1 MTDHQYD
8 PTGGDGF
15 IRGEWRQ
22 VENALLAGLITDEE
36 YERIAHETEQGSSGK
51 TAMRCHYCQERVYFF
66 EDVSDP
72 LHYDRSPL
80 CTYGS
85 VIRWMEAVPHERSL
99 R

>member
-1 MTDHQYD
+1 MIDHQYD

-22 VENALLAGLITDEE
+22 VESALLAELITDEE
-36 YERIAHETEQGSSGK
+36 YEQIARETGQGSGGK

>member
-1 MTDHQYD
+1 M
-8 PTGGDGF
+8 
-15 IRGEWRQ
+15 
-22 VENALLAGLITDEE
+22 
-36 YERIAHETEQGSSGK
+36 TEQGSGGK

-80 CTYGS
+80 GTHGS
-85 VIRWMEAVPHERSL
+85 VIRWMEAVPHERSF